1 MSRKSSH
8 RLPVV
13 LACLGTGWIILI
25 AVAEYALPGERVWVV
40 GVQYDAGQVR
50 AGTQIRHRVWLIN
63 PSLRRLQVEVQPTCG
78 CTAVGLGEGV
88 LPPLGIRRI
97 QLRVDTEGRMP
108 GFQQEAVDVILR
120 TGEAS
125 WRERL
130 TVRFTV
136 AGARGQPGK
145 S

>member
-1 MSRKSSH
+1 MSRRPSR

-13 LACLGTGWIILI
+13 LACLGTGWIILV
-25 AVAEYALPGERVWVV
+25 ALAEYALPGERVWLI
-40 GVQYDAGQVR
+40 GEWYDAGQVR
-50 AGTQIRHRVWLIN
+50 VGTWIRHRVWLMN

-78 CTAVGLGEGV
+78 CTAVGLREGV
-88 LPPLGIRRI
+88 LPPLGIRQV
-97 QLRVDTEGRMP
+97 QLQVDTEGRMP
-108 GFQQEAVDVILR
+108 GRQQEAVDIILR
-120 TGEAS
+120 TEDAS

-136 AGARGQPGK
+136 VGPQGQQRE